1 MKKAIR
7 LLAMLLVM
15 VLLLG
20 CFTACGG
27 DSSDSDDSATTTT
40 VTTAPSGNGEGN
52 GEGSDTTTDGGDATD
67 GDDTTATT
75 ESTAGLTVNIKPTVS
90 KVTTVRTTYTT
101 KANTDTRIPTSLDGE
116 TIVISTWATAV
127 IPAKDGTDSGN
138 AAYYAFE
145 WAKKAYNVEVEWK
158 VIPEETYFTE
168 FITANLSGESY
179 SDICLTHSRTYLSWI
194 NDGLIIPLND
204 YMADKDSKYWNKST
218 YTLNGNLYAMQRENS
233 TGVELPQNYFL
244 YNPKMIKQLGLEDPQ
259 KLALEGKW
267 TWDKFRE
274 YCKAATD
281 PSAGTYGVT
290 AFNLNQLMYTNNIQ
304 EIVYENGK
312 YVNGY
317 THGKTAKNMLDLLTF
332 LQKMAVEDG
341 SILGSELGGQVAMN
355 DAFNAFMDGKALFTF
370 AQSTAWLK
378 KQKYKDYA
386 PVTFPIGPA
395 NEGKYYDNVLEGFS
409 CWSIPTNAR
418 YDYQD
423 LVNFFCDA
431 SCTWDKSRG
440 DAYFVGDI
448 EDEIDAHYIKNW
460 AKRSDAEFMFE
471 MGKHVDTRIGWNVFV
486 NNGGIEVFQIYQPVL
501 MNASTPKNV
510 LDATD
515 GEIQTKINEVF
526 N

>member
-1 MKKAIR
+1 MKKTTR
-7 LLAMLLVM
+7 VWSLLLAIVM
-15 VLLLG
+15 MLG
-20 CFTACGG
+20 CLVGCGDTADKGSG
-27 DSSDSDDSATTTT
+27 SSVVTTTASATNSSGDQGGS
-40 VTTAPSGNGEGN
+40 TTA
-52 GEGSDTTTDGGDATD
+52 GDNAD
-67 GDDTTATT
+67 ATT
-75 ESTAGLTVNIKPTVS
+75 EGGTTETPETTAGLTVNVKPTAS
-90 KVTTVRTTYTT
+90 KVTTTRTTITT
-101 KANTDTRIPTSLDGE
+101 RPGSTAKIPTSLDGQ
-116 TIVISTWATAV
+116 TIVISTWSTAT
-127 IPAKDGTDSGN
+127 IPSKDGTDSGN

-145 WAKKAYNVEVEWK
+145 WAKKAYNVNVEWK
-158 VIPEETYFTE
+158 VVPEETYFTE
-168 FITANLSGESY
+168 FITAALSGDSY
-179 SDICLTHSRTYLSWI
+179 SDICLTHSQTYLSWI
-194 NDGLIIPLND
+194 TDGLIVPLEE
-204 YMADKDSKYWNKST
+204 YMKDKDSKYWNKST
-218 YTLNGNLYAMQRENS
+218 YSLNGHLYAMQRENS
-233 TGVELPQNYFL
+233 SGVEVPQNYFL
-244 YNPKMIKQLGLEDPQ
+244 YNPRMLKKLGLEDPQ

-267 TWDKFRE
+267 TWEKFRE

-290 AFNLNQLMYTNNIQ
+290 AFNLNQLMYTNNIE
-304 EIVYENGK
+304 EIVVENGK

-317 THGKTAKNMLDLLTF
+317 THGKTAANMLDLLTF
-332 LQKMAVEDG
+332 LQDMKVKDN
-341 SILGSELGGQVAMN
+341 SILGDELGGLTAMN

-370 AQSTAWLK
+370 VQSTAWLK

-395 NEGKYYDNVLEGFS
+395 NEGKYYNNVLEGFS

-418 YDYQD
+418 FNYQD

-431 SCTWDKSRG
+431 CCTWDKSRG

-448 EDEIDAHYIKNW
+448 EDEIDTYYIKNW
-460 AKRSDAEFMFE
+460 AKRKDAEFMFE
-471 MGKHVDTRIGWNVFV
+471 IGKHVDTRIGWNVYV

>member
-1 MKKAIR
+1 MKQRIR
-7 LLAMLLVM
+7 LLTLLMVVVMLLSCLV
-15 VLLLG
+15 G
-20 CFTACGG
+20 CGETA
-27 DSSDSDDSATTTT
+27 DK
-40 VTTAPSGNGEGN
+40 
-52 GEGSDTTTDGGDATD
+52 GGDASTVSTTTSAETNNNIS
-67 GDDTTATT
+67 GGSTTAGGEDDATEGGTT
-75 ESTAGLTVNIKPTVS
+75 ETTETTAGLTVNVKPTASVATTTRTT
-90 KVTTVRTTYTT
+90 VTTRPNSST
-101 KANTDTRIPTSLDGE
+101 KIPTSLDGQ
-116 TIVISTWATAV
+116 TIVISTWSTGV
-127 IPAKDGTDSGN
+127 IPTKDGTDGGN

-145 WAKKAYNVEVEWK
+145 WAKKAYNVNVEWK
-158 VIPEETYFTE
+158 VVPEETYFTE
-168 FITANLSGESY
+168 FITAALSGDSY
-179 SDICLTHSRTYLSWI
+179 SDICLTHSQTYLSWI
-194 NDGLIIPLND
+194 TDGLIVPLET
-204 YMADKDSKYWNKST
+204 YMADKDSKHWNKST
-218 YTLNGNLYAMQRENS
+218 FSLNGHLYAMTPEN
-233 TGVELPQNYFL
+233 TNGVEVPQNYFL

-290 AFNLNQLMYTNNIQ
+290 AFNLNQLMYTNNIE
-304 EIVYENGK
+304 EIVLENGK

-317 THGKTAKNMLDLLTF
+317 THGKTATNMLQLLTF
-332 LQKMAVEDG
+332 LQEMAVQDN
-341 SILGSELGGQVAMN
+341 SILGNELGGITAMN

-395 NEGKYYDNVLEGFS
+395 NEGQYYNNVLEGFS

-418 YDYQD
+418 YNYQD
-423 LVNFFCDA
+423 LVDFFCDA
-431 SCTWDKSRG
+431 ACTWDKSRG

-448 EDEIDAHYIKNW
+448 EDDIDAYYIKNW

-471 MGKHVDTRIGWNVFV
+471 MGKHVDTRIGWNVYV

-501 MNASTPKNV
+501 QNTSTPKSV

-515 GEIQTKINEVF
+515 GEIQTAINAVF